1 MIRTPVIAIMLFT
14 ALHGLPVFGQAQPL
28 PIDSAEALQEV
39 TVNAYFSKQ
48 PLLRVTTSAAAISRS
63 LLAKQ
68 SGITLLPALNT
79 VPGIRMEERSPGSY
93 RLSVRGSL
101 LRSPFGVRNVKIYFD
116 EIPLTDAGGNTYLNA
131 LDAGSLDG
139 IGILKGPDGSLY
151 GANSGGVL
159 LLQPYGMEARE
170 NSGQFRLSSG
180 SYGLFHEQVAANIRS
195 SERYRFSISQA
206 WQRSDG
212 YRDHSGM
219 QRHHLQT
226 VQRFQYQPGRELRL
240 LAFYSDLRYQT
251 PGGLTESQYADNPKA
266 SRPPA
271 GPNPGAADQQAGI
284 FSKILTGGL
293 VHDTHLSE
301 RLKHVMAVYGSYV
314 DFRNPFITNYE
325 KRFEHNLGVRTYLDY
340 TREVNA
346 AFSWRANAGLE
357 WQQGG
362 SRILNY
368 DNHNGTPGA
377 EQSGDALRNGYHFY
391 FVRWSADLYR
401 RLSVESALSLNYY
414 GYGYRGLFPT
424 WDNRFER
431 VTFTPSW
438 MPRLALSYLLTPSFS
453 WRASLGKGYS
463 PATTAE
469 VRASDQIV
477 NTSLRPETG
486 WNHETGFRW
495 QSVNRRFLADAS
507 VFYYRM
513 RDAIVRQERP
523 GGEEYFGNAGGL
535 TQRGLEASFHAWL
548 IPPRSEAF
556 IRGLQLSS
564 NLTLSHFRFSDYL
577 NYSGNRLTG
586 VPSEMVASS
595 AYLLLP
601 GKIGLYIL
609 HNYTSS
615 IPLNDA
621 NTVYAGA
628 YQLLQ
633 AKATWEIPVYRNYQ
647 LQLFA
652 GADNLL
658 NEHYSLGNDINAFG
672 GRYFN
677 AAPLRNFFAGVAIRY

>member
-1 MIRTPVIAIMLFT
+1 MIKTVLTTAVLFIT
-14 ALHGLPVFGQAQPL
+14 LHSRPGSVLAQPSVS
-28 PIDSAEALQEV
+28 DSSEVLQEV

-48 PLLRVTTSAAAISRS
+48 PLLRVTTSAAAIGRS

-68 SGITLLPALNT
+68 SGTTLLPALNT

-139 IGILKGPDGSLY
+139 LGILKGPDGSLY
-151 GANSGGVL
+151 GANSGGVV
-159 LLQPYGMEARE
+159 LLQPYGMEAAL

-180 SYGLFHEQVAANIRS
+180 SYGLLHQQASANIRGS
-195 SERYRFSISQA
+195 DRYQFSVSQA

-212 YRDHSGM
+212 YRDHSDM
-219 QRHHLQT
+219 QRHYLQT
-226 VQRFQYQPGRELRL
+226 VQRFRYQPDRELRL
-240 LAFYSDLRYQT
+240 LAFYSDLRYHT
-251 PGGLTESQYADNPKA
+251 PGGLTESQYTDNPKA
-266 SRPPA
+266 SRPAA
-271 GPNPGAADQQAGI
+271 GPNPGAAEQQAGI
-284 FSKILTGGL
+284 FSKTLSGGL
-293 VHDTHLSE
+293 VHDIRLSD
-301 RLKHVMAVYGSYV
+301 RLRQVAAVYGSYV

-325 KRFEHNLGVRTYLDY
+325 KRFEHNFGVRTYFDY
-340 TREVNA
+340 IREVNTTLT
-346 AFSWRANAGLE
+346 WRANAGLE

-368 DNHNGTPGA
+368 DNGGGTPGA

-401 RLSVESALSLNYY
+401 RLSLEGALSLNYY
-414 GYGYRGLFPT
+414 GYGYRGLFPSRDT
-424 WDNRFER
+424 GFER
-431 VTFTPSW
+431 IHFSPSW
-438 MPRLALSYLLTPSFS
+438 MPRFALSYLLTPGFS
-453 WRASLGKGYS
+453 WRASVGKGYS

-469 VRASDQIV
+469 VRASDQII

-486 WNHETGFRW
+486 WNQETGFRW
-495 QSVNRRFLADAS
+495 QSADRRFVADAS

-513 RDAIVRQERP
+513 RDAIVRLERP

-535 TQRGLEASFHAWL
+535 TQKGLEAAVNAWL
-548 IPPRSEAF
+548 VAPRPAGV
-556 IRGLQLSS
+556 IRGLQISS

-577 NYSGNRLTG
+577 DYSGNRLTG
-586 VPSEMVASS
+586 VPSETVVSS

-601 GKIGLYIL
+601 GRTGVYFL
-609 HNYTSS
+609 HHYTSS
-615 IPLNDA
+615 IPLNDG
-621 NTVYAGA
+621 NSVYAAA
-628 YQLLQ
+628 YHLLQ
-633 AKATWEIPVYRNYQ
+633 AKASWEIPVRQ
-647 LQLFA
+647 KHRLQLFA

-658 NEHYSLGNDINAFG
+658 NERYSLGNDINAFG

-677 AAPLRNFFAGVAIRY
+677 AAPPRNFYAGVAVNY